1 MSQDAQAM
9 LATPG
14 PDLVYREALDAGNF
28 QIQQCGGCD
37 QHIFFPRMV
46 CPKCGSNELA
56 WVKPSGLGAVYSTT
70 VVRRK
75 PERGGDINVAI
86 IELDEGPRMMS
97 RVEGIAPTE
106 VKIGMRVSVK
116 LIDQND
122 TKLVVFEA
130 AEGGAA

>member
-1 MSQDAQAM
+1 MSKDAQAM

-37 QHIFFPRMV
+37 QHIFFPRMI
-46 CPKCGSNELA
+46 CPKCGCNELA

-97 RVEGIAPTE
+97 RVEGMPPTE
-106 VKIGMRVSVK
+106 VKIGMRVSAK
-116 LIDQND
+116 LIDQGEG
-122 TKLVVFEA
+122 KLVVFES